1 MKTLLILALVMTG
14 CGFNGR
20 PKVVRAGV
28 GPDITPTPTVSRMVI
43 TEMGAMKVYVLTG
56 VSSYS
61 SDLLGIYKTRELA
74 EAMEIE
80 YGMSYNIYDIDEMEV
95 TE

>member
-1 MKTLLILALVMTG
+1 MKTLLILALAITG
-14 CGFNGR
+14 CRN
-20 PKVVRAGV
+20 PTVVRAGV
-28 GPDITPTPTVSRMVI
+28 GPDYTPTPTASKLVI

-56 VSSYS
+56 FSHYS

-74 EAMEIE
+74 KSTSSSYGSSYDSYTIE
-80 YGMSYNIYDIDEMEV
+80 EMEV

>member
-1 MKTLLILALVMTG
+1 MKTLLILALVITG

-56 VSSYS
+56 EYDYRT
-61 SDLLGIYKTRELA
+61 DLLGVFKTRELA
-74 EAMEIE
+74 DAMVLK
-80 YGMSYNIYDIDEMEV
+80 YGTSYDKYDIDEMEV